1 MKVNFSK
8 LPVQW
13 TIEGDPQEVDLR
25 KNLGNALHQS
35 ACDIALDDL
44 ARAIYY
50 SDGPVEVS
58 KEHADAILA
67 VAKQKYVVP
76 VWQAIEQLI
85 NS

>member
-1 MKVNFSK
+1 MKVDFSK

-35 ACDIALDDL
+35 ASDIALDDL

-58 KEHADAILA
+58 TEHAEAILA

-76 VWQAIEQLI
+76 VWQSIDKLI